1 MIQKQNKNEDKT
13 RKKMIKERE
22 AEKLIRN
29 KFYNSKCQLI
39 YKLTLDKRFIKSPYF
54 ILQKSDAKIK
64 KLTSYFFHFRL
75 AKYLSAAALVS
86 SETYQADKPF
96 VEEFSI

>member
-1 MIQKQNKNEDKT
+1 
-13 RKKMIKERE
+13 MIKERE